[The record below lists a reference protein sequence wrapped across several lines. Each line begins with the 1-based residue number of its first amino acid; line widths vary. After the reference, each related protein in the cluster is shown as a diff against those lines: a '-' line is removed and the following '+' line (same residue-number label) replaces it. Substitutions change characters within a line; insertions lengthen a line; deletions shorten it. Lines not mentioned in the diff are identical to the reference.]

1 MTRAW
6 GGRAQL
12 WQRLLRLL
20 YTKVL
25 PVCRVVNLNARDA
38 RGRPRFRGFYFW
50 YVSAFAP
57 VQELHFSVLPA
68 HSLALPRRA
77 ARAARLWSADRGP
90 APRAP
95 HAVLNEAEALAGK
108 RAALFFSAGWCPQC
122 TNLVQLT
129 LTLDTEHVP
138 KRLLPS
144 ISTTAPP
151 NPEPRHVE
159 ASRGSRAAGHTTAL
173 TCGHDSEAAFLCAL
187 RCAFAASRWA
197 YSTFCQPRQERGG
210 GRGRAGSRV
219 DWRTVGGRLGK
230 LGALRSAPFE
240 LPWP

>member
-1 MTRAW
+1 M
-6 GGRAQL
+6 
-12 WQRLLRLL
+12 LL
-20 YTKVL
+20 
-25 PVCRVVNLNARDA
+25 PRV
-38 RGRPRFRGFYFW
+38 
-50 YVSAFAP
+50 FA
-57 VQELHFSVLPA
+57 S
-68 HSLALPRRA
+68 SLALA
-77 ARAARLWSADRGP
+77 ASLRSQTVVTCSAMGSLPSPVLDGKG
-90 APRAP
+90 
-95 HAVLNEAEALAGK
+95 AVLNAAEALAGK
-108 RAALFFSAGWCPQC
+108 RVALYFSAGWCPQC

>member
-1 MTRAW
+1 MVRQRVRSSSGASLQRSPRALASTPAA
-6 GGRAQL
+6 GGAGRLVRGHRRAG
-12 WQRLLRLL
+12 
-20 YTKVL
+20 
-25 PVCRVVNLNARDA
+25 
-38 RGRPRFRGFYFW
+38 RG
-50 YVSAFAP
+50 AAP
-57 VQELHFSVLPA
+57 
-68 HSLALPRRA
+68 RA
-77 ARAARLWSADRGP
+77 ARG
-90 APRAP
+90 RAP

-173 TCGHDSEAAFLCAL
+173 TCGHDSEAACLCAL

>member
-1 MTRAW
+1 MATATSATLYKSAPSVPGREPERARRP
-6 GGRAQL
+6 GSAAVSGVLFLVRQRVRSSSGASLQRSPRA
-12 WQRLLRLL
+12 
-20 YTKVL
+20 
-25 PVCRVVNLNARDA
+25 
-38 RGRPRFRGFYFW
+38 
-50 YVSAFAP
+50 
-57 VQELHFSVLPA
+57 
-68 HSLALPRRA
+68 LASTPA
-77 ARAARLWSADRGP
+77 ARAAPGP
-90 APRAP
+90 RTGAPRARPALPPRAP

-173 TCGHDSEAAFLCAL
+173 TCGHDSEAACLCAL